1 MQILLTKGTDPSQY
15 QWKCYYIKQLDRVCH
30 HIVSHNLVHE
40 VNINHIA
47 VGSFL
52 WLFWLYFSYYELP
65 NKIVVSLLEQI
76 YDQKYV

>member
-1 MQILLTKGTDPSQY
+1 MDS
-15 QWKCYYIKQLDRVCH
+15 R
-30 HIVSHNLVHE
+30 NLVQE

-52 WLFWLYFSYYELP
+52 WLFWLCFSYYVLP

-76 YDQKYV
+76 YDPKYV